1 MYEVGPGAPLASLAW
16 DTACLDMKLRVW
28 IEKVMLVVHLRS
40 LEEGAVGNLIY
51 QEQRVQDWPDLASE
65 TKVICEELDVEDCN
79 ITQIGKVQFRKY
91 ITKACLLK
99 NEEILRKMAEGKEK
113 CQRLTSESYGRKE
126 YIEQK
131 CIGEV
136 REWYRSRYGQR
147 PFAGNFSKDKRL
159 AKSEWLCRC
168 GAEREKELH
177 IISGNCPVYSD
188 IRGKYS
194 TFEKDEDLVSFFNE
208 VLSRRDQINN
218 LEQEELDSR

>member
-1 MYEVGPGAPLASLAW
+1 
-16 DTACLDMKLRVW
+16 
-28 IEKVMLVVHLRS
+28 MLVVHLRS

-126 YIEQK
+126 YIKQK
-131 CIGEV
+131 CIGE
-136 REWYRSRYGQR
+136 SRNNSGAR
-147 PFAGNFSKDKRL
+147 PPVFSQFPSGTQPDYD
-159 AKSEWLCRC
+159 
-168 GAEREKELH
+168 H
-177 IISGNCPVYSD
+177 MISNLFN
-188 IRGKYS
+188 
-194 TFEKDEDLVSFFNE
+194 TFEIY
-208 VLSRRDQINN
+208 R
-218 LEQEELDSR
+218 